1 MKSKSKRKLK
11 VYNQSSNGKYN
22 VPAIILKGEWLKQ
35 LGFDIATPIIVTCE
49 NDKLIISLQQE
60 N

>member
-11 VYNQSSNGKYN
+11 VYNQSQNGKYN

-35 LGFDIATPIIVTCE
+35 LGFDIATNIEVITEENKIIINVI
-49 NDKLIISLQQE
+49 N
-60 N
+60 

>member
-11 VYNQSSNGKYN
+11 VYNQSQNGKYN

-35 LGFDIATPIIVTCE
+35 LGFDIATNIEVVSEENKIIINVI
-49 NDKLIISLQQE
+49 K
-60 N
+60 

>member
-11 VYNQSSNGKYN
+11 VYNQSQNGKYN

-35 LGFDIATPIIVTCE
+35 LGFDIATNIEVITEENKIII
-49 NDKLIISLQQE
+49 NII

>member
-11 VYNQSSNGKYN
+11 VYNQSQNGKYN

-35 LGFDIATPIIVTCE
+35 LGFDIATLITVTCE
-49 NDKLIISLQQE
+49 NDKLIITPQQE

>member
-35 LGFDIATPIIVTCE
+35 LGFDIATNIEVISEENKIIINVL
-49 NDKLIISLQQE
+49 N
-60 N
+60 

>member
-35 LGFDIATPIIVTCE
+35 LGFDIATNIEVTLEENKIVI
-49 NDKLIISLQQE
+49 NVL

>member
-11 VYNQSSNGKYN
+11 VYNQSQNGKYN

-35 LGFDIATPIIVTCE
+35 LGFDIATNIEVTLEENKIVI
-49 NDKLIISLQQE
+49 NVL